1 MAKIDYCEKC
11 GGYGVVELHHIVH
24 KSQSRVLKDCKIN
37 HKYLCGTCHRD
48 NKYGVHGNSKVDK
61 KMKLDLQERL
71 QELFTEDEI
80 TLEEVKEALDIKDN
94 NIYTIYKS
102 LYMTGNKVS
111 KEDLIRVLMGGKL
124 IIGQA

>member
-1 MAKIDYCEKC
+1 MAKIDYCEKY
-11 GGYGVVELHHIVH
+11 GGY
-24 KSQSRVLKDCKIN
+24 
-37 HKYLCGTCHRD
+37 
-48 NKYGVHGNSKVDK
+48 GNSKVDK

-94 NIYTIYKS
+94 DIYTIYKS